1 MGFCFA
7 HPRIEL
13 LREEEHLAGRGG
25 RADRVARAQAKLT
38 AFVGPPDDTEPLH
51 AALKGCDLVTMT
63 AGVARKPGMTRDDLF
78 DINASIVTGARAPS
92 RPLLRNAAR
101 YGALKGVRR
110 GRPDQGDRGGL
121 PDGVHQHHLQP
132 GQLARA
138 DGQGDPR
145 GGRRLQPEAAD
156 RRHDPR
162 HRPRQHLRR
171 PYAHAPTL
179 LVLRDHLDEQF
190 SVRKKCLSAQLV
202 WIAEMKGTDPT
213 ETYVPVIGGHSGL
226 TILPLLSQTTPTGLT
241 FTDDEVDALSERI
254 REVRTPASHPAG
266 PVQLLLSRHCPER
279 GRGVCWA
286 GMPLVLPAHVSEP
299 LSHLN

>member
-1 MGFCFA
+1 
-7 HPRIEL
+7 
-13 LREEEHLAGRGG
+13 
-25 RADRVARAQAKLT
+25 
-38 AFVGPPDDTEPLH
+38 
-51 AALKGCDLVTMT
+51 MT

-179 LVLRDHLDEQF
+179 LVLRDHLDEHF

-286 GMPLVLPAHVSEP
+286 GMPLALPAPLSEP